1 MKRLFITALISMV
14 AVGTATADITS
25 DLRTDLVYGSTVN
38 SEVNFN
44 NMPATAAGRSNKT
57 NISHNF
63 GGMQDS
69 PSERVSG
76 I

>member
-1 MKRLFITALISMV
+1 MKNLLITALVSMV

-25 DLRTDLVYGSTVN
+25 DLQTDLLYGSTVN
-38 SEVNFN
+38 TEINFN
-44 NMPATAAGRSNKT
+44 NMPATAAGRTVDVNALY
-57 NISHNF
+57 NF

-69 PSERVSG
+69 PSERLSG